1 MRASFQVVLATIL
14 IVGSLAL
21 RGAAAEFDDPEWPCI
36 QRRVPELSIGQMW
49 AGTPPAANAVDP
61 DAEAL
66 AVRIAPRR
74 VSVEEIAAAAEAAL
88 QDVPP
93 EARPEWLTNLF
104 AAILDRINVE
114 RGDILSGIAR
124 YATRQ
129 RMIAEGIDAMN
140 AELVALQQAPEAER
154 NMDRIEERQDALAWE
169 RRIYKDRAQSLTYVC
184 ETPVLLEQRAFAI
197 ARALAAL
204 Q

>member
-1 MRASFQVVLATIL
+1 MRTSVQVVLATIL
-14 IVGSLAL
+14 IVGSLPI

-36 QRRVPELSIGQMW
+36 QRRVPDLSIGQMW
-49 AGTPPAANAVDP
+49 AGPPPAADALDP
-61 DAEAL
+61 EVEAL
-66 AVRIAPRR
+66 AGRIAPRR
-74 VSVEEIAAAAEAAL
+74 VSVEEIAAAADTAL

-93 EARPEWLTNLF
+93 EARPEWLANLF

-114 RGDILSGIAR
+114 RGEIISGIGR

-129 RMIAEGIDAMN
+129 RAIADEIGAMN
-140 AELVALQQAPEAER
+140 SELVALQRVPEAER
-154 NMDRIEERQDALAWE
+154 DMDRIEKMQDALAWE
-169 RRIYKDRAQSLTYVC
+169 TRIYKDRAQSLTYVC
-184 ETPVLLEQRAFAI
+184 ETPVLVEQRAFAI